1 MDAYFIGLTFS
12 SKIFKQ
18 TDAGSRLFIKEGRSM
33 TDKPCRSVCISAPGY
48 SGRLC
53 ARDRIFGKNQTT
65 LPRCEISPG
74 SAYRTQRDISE
85 RTTFFYTFQI
95 NGFMLNFE
103 GRLSPYRLGLIS
115 DADLIKTRPHRRMS
129 LHTRERPLFYL

>member
-53 ARDRIFGKNQTT
+53 ARDRIFGKVKRRCRDVKY
-65 LPRCEISPG
+65 LPAPLTGLRGIFPKELH
-74 SAYRTQRDISE
+74 
-85 RTTFFYTFQI
+85 FFTPFK
-95 NGFMLNFE
+95 LT
-103 GRLSPYRLGLIS
+103 
-115 DADLIKTRPHRRMS
+115 DLC
-129 LHTRERPLFYL
+129 